1 MDETLKTKLKE
12 DLNSVY
18 GVQKGAYIMNKPVT
32 TMATD
37 EKVIDMPQ
45 TPETNEV
52 ADDTKQTTRVSVTGM
67 ITSVVTSP
75 NQNGAFETHLGV
87 SVVGRSVFLT
97 IPVSDESDTLRRL
110 MSAVGANTVE
120 NMYSR
125 NVVMEVTNNYV
136 TGIINPVTSE
146 VIKVGKA

>member
-1 MDETLKTKLKE
+1 MK
-12 DLNSVY
+12 
-18 GVQKGAYIMNKPVT
+18 KPVT

-37 EKVIDMPQ
+37 EMVMDMPQ
-45 TPETNEV
+45 TPENQEV
-52 ADDTKQTTRVSVTGM
+52 ADERNAPTKVSVTGM

-87 SVVGRSVFLT
+87 AVVGRSVYLT
-97 IPVSDESDTLRRL
+97 IPVSDEADTLRRV
-110 MSAVGANTVE
+110 MAAVGSNTVE

-125 NVVMEVTNNYV
+125 NVVMEVTNDYV

-146 VIKVGKA
+146 MVKVGKA

>member
-1 MDETLKTKLKE
+1 MK
-12 DLNSVY
+12 
-18 GVQKGAYIMNKPVT
+18 KPVT

-37 EKVIDMPQ
+37 EMAMDMPQ
-45 TPETNEV
+45 TPENQEV
-52 ADDTKQTTRVSVTGM
+52 VEERNAPTKVSVTGM

-87 SVVGRSVFLT
+87 AVVGRSVFLT
-97 IPVSDESDTLRRL
+97 VPVSDEADTLRRV
-110 MSAVGANTVE
+110 MAAVGSNTVE

-125 NVVMEVTNNYV
+125 NVVMEVTNDYV

-146 VIKVGKA
+146 VVKVGKA

>member
-1 MDETLKTKLKE
+1 MK
-12 DLNSVY
+12 
-18 GVQKGAYIMNKPVT
+18 KPVT

-37 EKVIDMPQ
+37 EMAMDMPH
-45 TPETNEV
+45 TPENQEV
-52 ADDTKQTTRVSVTGM
+52 VEERNAPTKVSVTGM

-87 SVVGRSVFLT
+87 AVVGRSVFLT
-97 IPVSDESDTLRRL
+97 VPVSDEADTLRRV
-110 MSAVGANTVE
+110 MAAVGSNTVE

-125 NVVMEVTNNYV
+125 NVVMEVTNDYV

-146 VIKVGKA
+146 VVKVGKA